1 MTSAADQRPILLFD
15 GVCNLCTGS
24 VRFVIRR
31 DPEKRFRFASLQSP
45 VAKALLETDADASTD
60 PLGSIVLI
68 DDDGIWRR
76 STAALR
82 TAGRL
87 SAPWPLLRVLLIVP
101 RPLRDWVY
109 DFIGARRYRWFGRTD
124 ACWVPEQDISD
135 RFLDAGSRSGPVE
148 SAETR

>member
-1 MTSAADQRPILLFD
+1 MTSAADRRPILLFD

-45 VAKALLETDADASTD
+45 VAKALLEADANASTD
-60 PLGSIVLI
+60 LLGSIVLI

-82 TAGRL
+82 TAGQL
-87 SAPWPLLRVLLIVP
+87 SGAWPLLRLFLIVP
-101 RPLRDWVY
+101 RPLRDWIY
-109 DFIGARRYRWFGRTD
+109 DFVGARRYRWFGRTD
-124 ACWVPEQDISD
+124 ACWVPDQDISD
-135 RFLDAGSRSGPVE
+135 RFLDAGAEAGQGQLL
-148 SAETR
+148 ETR